1 MLWPV
6 PRSLPAMWLLF
17 SLTGLFNPILTQAQC
32 PTIQSV
38 SSSGCYYVGGQSKAT
53 VSATIAWDNT
63 GSEDITVQLSTLT
76 GTLIATRTF
85 KTGTFTQVYTAN
97 YSGQQT
103 IVSPQVIAF
112 EVPADGSQGRLSVT
126 RGSCPLSTFPTLYTA
141 PTACQPTVCPAN
153 TLGGTVFYDF
163 DANGVQATGETVGV
177 QNVTVT
183 AFPRIGSPVS
193 TTTDA
198 FGIFS
203 LTIPTSAYPVR
214 LEYSN
219 IPAFL
224 SGGKSGPNGTSSR
237 TTVQFISAPTC
248 TASLG
253 VLNQN
258 EFCEPNPLLTTACYS
273 NGNPLGGGNSGTDPA
288 IVGFSYNSAG
298 RSGPETFMV
307 ENSMVGTTWAMA
319 YNKFTK
325 RLFAAATLKRHAGLG
340 PQGIGGIYTI
350 DLTNPAAPVVSNFLN
365 VVSDLGINVGSIGTN
380 VARGL
385 SADRTVK
392 SNDPTSFSA
401 IGKIGI
407 GGMDL
412 SDDNTKLYFTNLFTN
427 TVHQV
432 DITAYNS
439 SGIKPTAANVTTFSI
454 PNPGCA
460 GGTPHSWAL
469 KVYQNKVYVG
479 VICDAS
485 TSTKSNLTAFVYQ
498 LDPVA
503 NSWTKILTIPLTYP
517 KGYVSNGNT
526 SVTGWFP
533 WNDDLSTFNQSS
545 GGSVSV
551 VYHPQPILSDIE
563 FDVAGSMVLGF
574 IDRTGMQTGFFNLG
588 LTGTALYVGNSG
600 GDILRAY
607 YSNNTFVLENNAK
620 AGPATGY
627 GSANNQGSGFGE
639 FYNDNWYQLDNPNVL
654 YHAENSEGGLALRP
668 GSGEV
673 VTTVMD
679 PINPNDAADYQN
691 VFYSGGVRHLNNQTG
706 GINSAFM
713 LYQTANN
720 NTQPDPGTFGKAAGL
735 GDLELVCSA
744 ATYIELG
751 NRIWND
757 ADHDGVQDPGE
768 LPLAGVTVNLYNATT
783 GALVATRTSSA
794 SGEYYF
800 STLLGDALL
809 PNTAY
814 NILFGVGQ
822 FNSGTQELTV
832 SANKFKLTLAN
843 VGEGS
848 IPDQNDSDADPNV
861 LSTAL
866 GARPSGIPQINVT
879 TGDFGFVD
887 HTFDAGVFCS
897 DITATLAPVP
907 ATCTAITENNNGQ
920 VSITSVTNASR
931 FAVSLGT
938 SYTGVAYAS
947 ATAIGS
953 LPQTVVNNAPNGGQT
968 YTVRFFNGSDNCVQD
983 ITVTVAPKSCTVV
996 PCGLAMIVTP
1006 GLCQS
1011 VTNSYVLSGNITATN
1026 VPTSGTL
1033 TISSAAFSPRSLT
1046 LPAGNASG
1054 TFSYSGLVSNGQDYT
1069 VTASYS
1075 NSACSPVSQTFT
1087 APISCSVAPVCSM
1100 SAVTTPG
1107 LCATATNAYS
1117 ATAVVRLTNPT
1128 PGVLTVTNGAQSLTF
1143 VTTAVGSATFTAVF
1157 NGLISDGV
1165 SHTVTASL
1173 PGCSTT
1179 TTTYTAPAPC
1189 SIAPVCSM
1197 SAVATPGICATA
1209 TNAYSA
1215 TAVVTLANPTPGVLT
1230 VTNGAQSLTFA
1241 TTAVGSAT
1249 FTAVFN
1255 GLTSDGVSHT
1265 VTASLPGCSTTTTTY
1280 TAPAPCSI
1288 VPVCSMSAVATA
1300 GLCATATNAY
1310 SATAV
1315 ITLTNPTPGV
1325 LTVTNGAQSLTFAT
1339 TAVGSATFTAVFNGL
1354 TSDGVSHTVTAS
1366 LPGCSTTTTTYTAP
1380 APCSI
1385 VPVCS
1390 MSAVATA
1397 GLCATATNAY
1407 SATAVITLTNPTPGV
1422 LTVTNGAQSLTTTV
1436 ASGLNSFSFTAVF
1449 NGLISDGVSHT
1460 VTASLPGCST
1470 TTATYTAPASCA
1482 IAPVCSISAV
1492 TTPGLCATATNAYS
1506 ATALV
1511 TLTNPTPGVLTV
1523 TNGAQSL
1530 TFVTTAVGSAT
1541 FTALFNGLISDGA
1554 PHTVTASLPDCST
1567 TTATYTA
1574 PAPCSIAPICSMSAV
1589 ATPGICA
1596 TATNAYS
1603 ATAVITLTN
1612 LTPGVLTV
1620 TNGAQS
1626 LTFVATAVGSATFT
1640 AIFNGLISDGVSHT
1654 VTASL
1659 PGCSTTTTT
1668 YTAPAACAIVPVC
1681 SMSAVATPG
1690 ICATA
1695 TNAYSATTVVTL
1707 TNPTPGVLTVTN
1719 GAQSLTF
1726 VTTAVSSA
1734 TFTALFNGLISDGA
1748 SHTVTAS
1755 LPGCS
1760 TTTTT
1765 YTAPAPCSIVP
1776 VCSMSAV
1783 ATAGL
1788 CATATN
1794 AYSATAVVTLTN
1806 PTPGVLT
1813 VTNGAQSL
1821 TFVTTA
1827 VSSATFTAL
1836 FNGLISDGASH
1847 TVTASL
1853 PGCSTTTATYVAPV
1867 ACTVTP
1873 TAGLGDFVWSDTNKD
1888 GIQDAGEA
1896 PISGVVAT
1904 LFINGVSSATT
1915 LTNASGLYSFTGLTP
1930 GSSLSY
1936 SVGFTAPNGYTATGQ
1951 NLGGDDTKDSD
1962 ADLITGKTQA
1972 ITLVAGEFN
1981 PTLDAGFVT
1990 ALAGLGDFVWSD
2002 TNKDGIQDAGEAPIS
2017 GVVAT
2022 LFING
2027 VSSATTLTNA
2037 SGLYSFTGLTP
2048 GSSLSYSVGFT
2059 APNGYTATGQ
2069 NLGGDDTK
2077 DSDADLITGKTQAI
2091 TLVAGEF
2098 NPTLDAGFYGP
2109 NLGTNPELRLD
2120 KRVDKSKASVGEV
2133 LSYSLVL
2140 TNMDTAL
2147 ATNVVVQDSATSGLS
2162 YVLNSATVPVG
2173 TTFTQGTP
2181 ISLWKVASLSP
2192 GQSLTLTFQAKADT
2206 SGILYNMATIP
2217 GDTAKVCTSIPVK
2230 MCLGDEYTLTAPVG
2244 RPSYRWFKDGVIIQA
2259 QTSNV
2264 LVVKEPGAYTLES
2277 AVLNGSCPTFS
2288 CCPFILE
2295 LDTLP
2300 HFQTVAVTA
2309 TCQGNTPQNNGQ
2321 LVLSQFNPSHT
2332 YQYSPGASFNAAA
2345 SLSGPAQVIPANG
2358 VLVSTLASPG
2368 VATTYTVRV
2377 YNQSGCYSDMTVLL
2391 MPTVCGCPAEIC
2403 VPFILQQT
2411 KRPQR
2416 IGDPIR

>member
-503 NSWTKILTIPLTYP
+503 NSWTKVLTIPLTYP

-620 AGPATGY
+620 AGQATGY
-627 GSANNQGSGFGE
+627 GSANNQGPGFGE

-866 GARPSGIPQINVT
+866 GARPIGIPQINVT

-897 DITATLAPVP
+897 DITASLAPVP

-1143 VTTAVGSATFTAVF
+1143 VTTAVGSATFTALF
-1157 NGLISDGV
+1157 NGLISDGAP
-1165 SHTVTASL
+1165 HTVMASL

-1179 TTTYTAPAPC
+1179 TATYTAPASC
-1189 SIAPVCSM
+1189 AIAPVCSM
-1197 SAVATPGICATA
+1197 SAVATPGI
-1209 TNAYSA
+1209 
-1215 TAVVTLANPTPGVLT
+1215 
-1230 VTNGAQSLTFA
+1230 
-1241 TTAVGSAT
+1241 
-1249 FTAVFN
+1249 
-1255 GLTSDGVSHT
+1255 
-1265 VTASLPGCSTTTTTY
+1265 
-1280 TAPAPCSI
+1280 
-1288 VPVCSMSAVATA
+1288 
-1300 GLCATATNAY
+1300 
-1310 SATAV
+1310 
-1315 ITLTNPTPGV
+1315 
-1325 LTVTNGAQSLTFAT
+1325 
-1339 TAVGSATFTAVFNGL
+1339 
-1354 TSDGVSHTVTAS
+1354 
-1366 LPGCSTTTTTYTAP
+1366 
-1380 APCSI
+1380 
-1385 VPVCS
+1385 
-1390 MSAVATA
+1390 
-1397 GLCATATNAY
+1397 CATATNAY

-1449 NGLISDGVSHT
+1449 NGLISDGASHT

-1506 ATALV
+1506 ATAVV

-1589 ATPGICA
+1589 ATPGLCATATNAYSATAVVRLTNPTPGVLTVTNGVQSLTTTVASGLTSFSFTAVFNGLISDGASHTVTASLPGCSTTTATYVAPASCAIAPICSMSAVATPGICA
-1596 TATNAYS
+1596 TATNAYSATALVTLANPTPGVLTVTNGVQSLTFVTTAVGSATFTAVFNGLISDGVSHTVTASLPGCSTTTTTYTAPAPCSIAPVCSISAVATPGICATTTNAYS

-1626 LTFVATAVGSATFT
+1626 LTFV
-1640 AIFNGLISDGVSHT
+1640 
-1654 VTASL
+1654 
-1659 PGCSTTTTT
+1659 
-1668 YTAPAACAIVPVC
+1668 
-1681 SMSAVATPG
+1681 
-1690 ICATA
+1690 
-1695 TNAYSATTVVTL
+1695 
-1707 TNPTPGVLTVTN
+1707 
-1719 GAQSLTF
+1719 
-1726 VTTAVSSA
+1726 TTAVSSA
-1734 TFTALFNGLISDGA
+1734 TFTA
-1748 SHTVTAS
+1748 V
-1755 LPGCS
+1755 
-1760 TTTTT
+1760 
-1765 YTAPAPCSIVP
+1765 
-1776 VCSMSAV
+1776 
-1783 ATAGL
+1783 
-1788 CATATN
+1788 
-1794 AYSATAVVTLTN
+1794 
-1806 PTPGVLT
+1806 
-1813 VTNGAQSL
+1813 
-1821 TFVTTA
+1821 
-1827 VSSATFTAL
+1827 

-1888 GIQDAGEA
+1888 GILDAGEA
-1896 PISGVVAT
+1896 PIQGVVAT
-1904 LFINGVSSATT
+1904 LFINGVNSATT

-2002 TNKDGIQDAGEAPIS
+2002 TNKDGIQDAGEAPIQ

-2098 NPTLDAGFYGP
+2098 NPTLDAGFYGS

-2120 KRVDKSKASVGEV
+2120 KRVDKSKATVGEV

-2140 TNMDTAL
+2140 TNMGTTL
-2147 ATNVVVQDSATSGLS
+2147 AMNVLVSDSASTGLS

-2206 SGILYNMATIP
+2206 SGILYNTATIP

-2300 HFQTVAVTA
+2300 HFQTVAITA

>member
-1 MLWPV
+1 MLRPV
-6 PRSLPAMWLLF
+6 PRRLRAIWLLF
-17 SLTGLFNPILTQAQC
+17 SLAGLFSPILAQAQC

-38 SSSGCYYVGGQSKAT
+38 SSSSCYYVGGQSRAT
-53 VSATIAWDNT
+53 VSATIVWDNT
-63 GSEDITVQLSTLT
+63 GSGDITVQLSTLS
-76 GTLIATRTF
+76 GTPIASRTF

-103 IVSPQVIAF
+103 ILSPQVIAF
-112 EVPADGSQGRLSVT
+112 EVPADGSTGRLSVS
-126 RGSCPLSTFPTLYTA
+126 RGSCPTSTFQTLYTA
-141 PTACQPTVCPAN
+141 PSACPPTACPAN

-163 DANGVQATGETVGV
+163 DANGIQATGETAGV

-258 EFCEPNPLLTTACYS
+258 EFCETNPLLTTPCYT
-273 NGNPLGGGNSGTDPA
+273 NGDPLGGGNSGTDPA
-288 IVGFSYNSAG
+288 IVGFNYNSAG
-298 RSGPETFMV
+298 RSGPETFMI
-307 ENSMVGTTWAMA
+307 EGSEVGATWAMA

-325 RLFAAATLKRHAGLG
+325 RLFASATVKRHVGLG
-340 PQGIGGIYTI
+340 PQGIGGIYAI
-350 DLTNPAAPVVSNFLN
+350 NLTNPAAPIVSNFLN
-365 VVSDLGINVGSIGTN
+365 VVTDLGINVGSIGTN

-385 SADRTVK
+385 NANRTAP

-401 IGKIGI
+401 VGKMGI

-427 TVHQV
+427 TIHQV

-439 SGIKPTAANVTTFSI
+439 SGTKPTAANVTTFTI
-454 PNPGCA
+454 PDPGCT
-460 GGTPHSWAL
+460 GGTAHAWAL
-469 KVYQNKVYVG
+469 KVYRNKVYVG
-479 VICDAS
+479 VVCDAS

-503 NSWTKILTIPLTYP
+503 NTWTNVFTIPLTYP
-517 KGYVSNGNT
+517 KGYVSSSNP

-533 WNDDLSTFNQSS
+533 WNDDLSTFNQ
-545 GGSVSV
+545 GANQFGFD

-563 FDVAGSMVLGF
+563 FDVDGSMVLGF
-574 IDRTGMQTGFFNLG
+574 IDRTGMQTGYFNYG
-588 LTGTALYVGNSG
+588 LTGTTLYNGFSG

-607 YSNNTFVLENNAK
+607 YSNNTFILENNAK
-620 AGPATGY
+620 AGPSTGY
-627 GSANNQGSGFGE
+627 GPANNQGPGFGE
-639 FYNDNWYQLDNPNVL
+639 FYNDNWNQLDNPNL
-654 YHAENSEGGLALRP
+654 IFHAENNEGGLALRP

-679 PINPNDAADYQN
+679 PINPNDNPDVQN
-691 VFYSGGVRHLNNQTG
+691 VFYSGGVRHLNNNTG
-706 GINSAFM
+706 GVNSAYM
-713 LYQTANN
+713 LYQTNN
-720 NTQPDPGTFGKAAGL
+720 NGTQPNPGTFGKATGL
-735 GDLELVCSA
+735 GDLELACSA

-768 LPLAGVTVNLYNATT
+768 LPIAGVTVNLYNATT
-783 GALVATRTSSA
+783 GALVASRTSSA

-832 SANKFKLTLAN
+832 SANKFKLTVAN

-866 GARPSGIPQINVT
+866 GARPGGIPQINVT

-897 DITATLAPVP
+897 DITATLTPVP
-907 ATCTAITENNNGQ
+907 ATCTATTENNNGQ
-920 VSITSVTNASR
+920 ISITSVTNANR
-931 FAVSLGT
+931 FAISLGT

-953 LPQTVVNNAPNGGQT
+953 LPQTVVNNAPNEGQT

-983 ITVTVAPKSCTVV
+983 ITVTVAPKSCTAV
-996 PCGLAMIVTP
+996 PCGLAMVVTP

-1011 VTNSYVLSGNITATN
+1011 ATNSYVLSGTVTATN
-1026 VPTSGTL
+1026 VPSSGTL
-1033 TISSAAFSPRSLT
+1033 TITSAAFSPRSLT

-1087 APISCSVAPVCSM
+1087 APASCSVAPPCSM
-1100 SAVTTPG
+1100 SAVATPGICATATNAYSATAVVRLTNPTPGLLTVTNGAQSLTFVTTAVSSATFTAVFNGLVSDGQSHTVTASLPGCSTTTATYTAPASCSVAPPCSMSAVATPGICATATNAYSATAVVRLTNPTPGVLTVTNGAQSLTFVTTAVSSATFTALFNGLVSDGASHTVTASLPGCSTTTATYTAPASCSIAPPCSMSAVASPG

-1143 VTTAVGSATFTAVF
+1143 VTTAVSSATFTAVF
-1157 NGLISDGV
+1157 NGLVSDGQ

-1179 TTTYTAPAPC
+1179 TTTYMAPAACSVAPPC
-1189 SIAPVCSM
+1189 SIT
-1197 SAVATPGICATA
+1197 AVATAGLCATA

-1215 TAVVTLANPTPGVLT
+1215 TALVRLTNPTPGLLT
-1230 VTNGAQSLTFA
+1230 VTNGAQSLTFV
-1241 TTAVGSAT
+1241 TTAVSSATFTAVFNGLVSDGQSHTVTASLPGCSTTTTTYMAPAACSVAPPCSISAVATAGLCATATNTYAATAVITLTNPTPGLLTVTNGAQSLTFVTTAVSSAT

-1265 VTASLPGCSTTTTTY
+1265 LTASLPGCSTTTTTY
-1280 TAPAPCSI
+1280 TAPAACSI
-1288 VPVCSMSAVATA
+1288 APPCSMSAVAT
-1300 GLCATATNAY
+1300 
-1310 SATAV
+1310 
-1315 ITLTNPTPGV
+1315 PG
-1325 LTVTNGAQSLTFAT
+1325 
-1339 TAVGSATFTAVFNGL
+1339 
-1354 TSDGVSHTVTAS
+1354 
-1366 LPGCSTTTTTYTAP
+1366 
-1380 APCSI
+1380 I
-1385 VPVCS
+1385 
-1390 MSAVATA
+1390 
-1397 GLCATATNAY
+1397 
-1407 SATAVITLTNPTPGV
+1407 
-1422 LTVTNGAQSLTTTV
+1422 
-1436 ASGLNSFSFTAVF
+1436 
-1449 NGLISDGVSHT
+1449 
-1460 VTASLPGCST
+1460 
-1470 TTATYTAPASCA
+1470 
-1482 IAPVCSISAV
+1482 
-1492 TTPGLCATATNAYS
+1492 CATATNAYS

-1530 TFVTTAVGSAT
+1530 TFVTTAVSSAT
-1541 FTALFNGLISDGA
+1541 FTALFNGLVSDGA
-1554 PHTVTASLPDCST
+1554 SHTVTASLPGCST

-1574 PAPCSIAPICSMSAV
+1574 PASCLAAPVCSITAV
-1589 ATPGICA
+1589 ATAGLCA
-1596 TATNAYS
+1596 TATNTYS

-1612 LTPGVLTV
+1612 PTPGVLTV

-1626 LTFVATAVGSATFT
+1626 LTTTIASGLTSFSFTAV
-1640 AIFNGLISDGVSHT
+1640 FNGLVSDGQSHT

-1668 YTAPAACAIVPVC
+1668 YTAPASCSIAPVC
-1681 SMSAVATPG
+1681 SITAVATAG
-1690 ICATA
+1690 LCATA
-1695 TNAYSATTVVTL
+1695 TNAYSATALVRL

-1734 TFTALFNGLISDGA
+1734 TFTAVFNGLTSDGVSHTLTA
-1748 SHTVTAS
+1748 SLPGCSTTTATYTAPAACAIAPVCSITAVATPGICATATNAYSATAVITLTNPTPGVLTVTNGAQSLTTTIASGLTSFSFTAVFNGLVSDGQSHTVMAS

-1765 YTAPAPCSIVP
+1765 YTAPASCSIAP
-1776 VCSMSAV
+1776 VCSITAV

-1794 AYSATAVVTLTN
+1794 AYSATAVITLTN
-1806 PTPGVLT
+1806 PTPGLLT

-1836 FNGLISDGASH
+1836 FNGLTSDGVSHTLTASLPGCSTTTTTYTAPAACSIAPVCSITAVATPGLCATATNAYSATAVITLTNPTPGLLTVTNGAQSLTTTIASGLTSFSFTAAFNGLTSDGQSH

-1853 PGCSTTTATYVAPV
+1853 PGCS
-1867 ACTVTP
+1867 
-1873 TAGLGDFVWSDTNKD
+1873 
-1888 GIQDAGEA
+1888 
-1896 PISGVVAT
+1896 
-1904 LFINGVSSATT
+1904 
-1915 LTNASGLYSFTGLTP
+1915 
-1930 GSSLSY
+1930 
-1936 SVGFTAPNGYTATGQ
+1936 
-1951 NLGGDDTKDSD
+1951 
-1962 ADLITGKTQA
+1962 
-1972 ITLVAGEFN
+1972 
-1981 PTLDAGFVT
+1981 
-1990 ALAGLGDFVWSD
+1990 
-2002 TNKDGIQDAGEAPIS
+2002 
-2017 GVVAT
+2017 
-2022 LFING
+2022 
-2027 VSSATTLTNA
+2027 
-2037 SGLYSFTGLTP
+2037 
-2048 GSSLSYSVGFT
+2048 
-2059 APNGYTATGQ
+2059 
-2069 NLGGDDTK
+2069 
-2077 DSDADLITGKTQAI
+2077 
-2091 TLVAGEF
+2091 
-2098 NPTLDAGFYGP
+2098 
-2109 NLGTNPELRLD
+2109 
-2120 KRVDKSKASVGEV
+2120 
-2133 LSYSLVL
+2133 
-2140 TNMDTAL
+2140 
-2147 ATNVVVQDSATSGLS
+2147 
-2162 YVLNSATVPVG
+2162 
-2173 TTFTQGTP
+2173 
-2181 ISLWKVASLSP
+2181 
-2192 GQSLTLTFQAKADT
+2192 
-2206 SGILYNMATIP
+2206 
-2217 GDTAKVCTSIPVK
+2217 
-2230 MCLGDEYTLTAPVG
+2230 
-2244 RPSYRWFKDGVIIQA
+2244 
-2259 QTSNV
+2259 
-2264 LVVKEPGAYTLES
+2264 
-2277 AVLNGSCPTFS
+2277 
-2288 CCPFILE
+2288 
-2295 LDTLP
+2295 
-2300 HFQTVAVTA
+2300 
-2309 TCQGNTPQNNGQ
+2309 
-2321 LVLSQFNPSHT
+2321 
-2332 YQYSPGASFNAAA
+2332 
-2345 SLSGPAQVIPANG
+2345 
-2358 VLVSTLASPG
+2358 
-2368 VATTYTVRV
+2368 
-2377 YNQSGCYSDMTVLL
+2377 
-2391 MPTVCGCPAEIC
+2391 
-2403 VPFILQQT
+2403 
-2411 KRPQR
+2411 
-2416 IGDPIR
+2416 